1 MLVKETLFGRIKFLL
16 AHPAVIYLLL
26 MSWICL
32 PLISFLKSVEIA
44 EIPPHTGNF
53 LNSILWPCDA
63 IWWHISGITLAQVMA
78 CCLTAPSD
86 CLNQCW
92 LISVG
97 SYGIHLRP
105 ISQVVLKISV
115 SNKSLINDK
124 YPNEITATSARGQ
137 WVKNLLII
145 SMMVI
150 DMATQGANKVMQ
162 SLVNFTQVMT
172 LVRVSTVQIH

>member
-1 MLVKETLFGRIKFLL
+1 MVEYLIPWTTVDVITYPCLNLRSTMLVKETLFGRIKFLL

-32 PLISFLKSVEIA
+32 HLISFLKSVEIA

-63 IWWHISGITLAQVMA
+63 IWWHTCGITLAQVMA

-97 SYGIHLRP
+97 LCGTHLRP
-105 ISQVVLKISV
+105 ISQVVLQISV
-115 SNKSLINDK
+115 SNKSLISDE
-124 YPNEITATSARGQ
+124 YTNEITATSLRGKTCSLFS
-137 WVKNLLII
+137 WWLL
-145 SMMVI
+145 
-150 DMATQGANKVMQ
+150 TWQHREQTK
-162 SLVNFTQVMT
+162 
-172 LVRVSTVQIH
+172 